1 MAHAV
6 EASTPATAPRVRA
19 RHLGP
24 ERRRPQILDTA
35 LEIAAE
41 SGISAVTIV
50 AIAERMHVTRPV
62 IYAGFPG
69 RTAVLKAL
77 IAREEKY
84 FAEALDAILHNRQVE
99 APEQVFIDGFQA
111 LLTAVRARPQ
121 AWLLLYGSPD
131 NDVMDLFGRGRAVVA
146 ARCAQLLEPTLRSWG
161 TVDVDAKL
169 PVLVEQW
176 VSAGEG
182 AVRTLLSQRAD
193 DPVWTVEDLGTFVG
207 QSVYRSLRH
216 A

>member
-1 MAHAV
+1 M
-6 EASTPATAPRVRA
+6 
-19 RHLGP
+19 
-24 ERRRPQILDTA
+24 
-35 LEIAAE
+35 
-41 SGISAVTIV
+41 
-50 AIAERMHVTRPV
+50 
-62 IYAGFPG
+62 
-69 RTAVLKAL
+69 
-77 IAREEKY
+77 
-84 FAEALDAILHNRQVE
+84 
-99 APEQVFIDGFQA
+99 
-111 LLTAVRARPQ
+111 
-121 AWLLLYGSPD
+121 
-131 NDVMDLFGRGRAVVA
+131 VA

-193 DPVWTVEDLGTFVG
+193 DPVWTAEDLGTFVG